1 MKIKFFL
8 TATYLLLLPILA
20 NTQVK
25 SQQECIFDAKITNV
39 DLLDNM
45 YPDQKDDVYIT
56 VENTGS
62 CIWKGNEVELRV
74 TIYKGPSGAKVQ
86 RDELIPSSPLYAPTT
101 GYRETCKFTYT
112 VEAPYYVGSYTLEFQ
127 MMFKGQ
133 KFGSPV
139 KEVITIVPKK

>member
-8 TATYLLLLPILA
+8 TATYLLVLQILTNA
-20 NTQVK
+20 QIK

-45 YPDQKDDVYIT
+45 YSDQVDDVYIT
-56 VENTGS
+56 VDNTGT
-62 CIWKGNEVELRV
+62 CVWKGNEVELRV

-101 GYRETCKFTYT
+101 GYREVHKFSYK
-112 VEAPYYVGSYTLEFQ
+112 VEAPYYIGAYTLEFQ
-127 MMFKGQ
+127 MMYKGQ

-139 KEVITIVPKK
+139 KEVINIVPKK